1 MLETQRGSHYQ
12 NRNCG
17 NLAKVPT
24 TENLTAL
31 FSALLPEASD
41 MSSRG
46 PRVASDK
53 VAWAHGAGDVGAF
66 GEVLA
71 LVTGGEDAAVASGSW
86 STPSGYLAT
95 FGGYGQCPA
104 SVDELYGSP
113 ANLVLPEDIYNLD
126 SVFSHLHSGK
136 PKEEQRYSHY
146 QRDTRQGDKC
156 DSEPLAHKN
165 YHPGKSHD
173 DTACESDGP
182 AGSGS
187 EYLHARSLACWQEVL
202 SVG

>member
-1 MLETQRGSHYQ
+1 MLETQRGSQYQ

-126 SVFSHLHSGK
+126 SVFSHFNSGK

-202 SVG
+202 SFG